1 MTPET
6 GLGRRDAEDDS
17 IGETQRRFEELPIR
31 FHRNVRRGYRELANR
46 EPSRWIEI
54 DASRN
59 SNEVAED
66 VWRHVSEFFD
76 LN

>member
-1 MTPET
+1 M
-6 GLGRRDAEDDS
+6 
-17 IGETQRRFEELPIR
+17 R
-31 FHRNVRRGYRELANR
+31 FHRSVRRGYRELANR

-54 DASRN
+54 DAARN
-59 SNEVAED
+59 PNVVAED